1 MRVFLYGGV
10 HLKLFC
16 QEIYVLLLLFML
28 FSWLK
33 RKVIIVYAPFVSKH
47 NIHLFAFLRRL
58 KKNDSI
64 KYFCRWGYERNA

>member
-1 MRVFLYGGV
+1 MA
-10 HLKLFC
+10 
-16 QEIYVLLLLFML
+16 E
-28 FSWLK
+28 